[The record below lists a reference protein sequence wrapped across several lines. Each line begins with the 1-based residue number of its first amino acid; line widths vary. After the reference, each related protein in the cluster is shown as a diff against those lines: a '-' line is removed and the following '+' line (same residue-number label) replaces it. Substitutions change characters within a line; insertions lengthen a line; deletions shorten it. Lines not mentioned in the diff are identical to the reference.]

1 MITITDCMAATSQE
15 GQDAATKGTF
25 GMFSKPITAAEFKA
39 ELRMYVLKVGTRET
53 RRFHAC
59 SWLRNA

>member
-25 GMFSKPITAAEFKA
+25 GMFSKSMTADEFKA
-39 ELRMYVLKVGTRET
+39 ELSK
-53 RRFHAC
+53 
-59 SWLRNA
+59 